1 MIYLHRRCPAC
12 NGDSHSLALASRQD
26 PDQLSWRELSAAWS
40 GLFSE
45 KSFFPYHRCRNCGL
59 LFDPVYFTEHQLAEL
74 YKNMPANMAEAGS
87 PEPLRRT
94 QEGYFDL
101 IANSLTE
108 GGDYLEIGPD
118 IGTFARRCGSAIDI
132 EHYWL
137 IEPNRGVWDQLRKGL
152 PVKRYTISPS
162 LDAIESI
169 PDGSLKVA
177 VGIHVLDHLL
187 NPAKVLTRIRSKMA
201 PGGIF
206 LSVTHNERS
215 LLARAL
221 QSRWPPYCLQHPQ
234 LFNSNTIGALF
245 QESGFERIKVM
256 PTYNCFPTGFLI
268 RQALWASMRMA
279 AKDLGFLES
288 WSVRLKLGNIAAI
301 ASTRAEI

>member
-1 MIYLHRRCPAC
+1 M
-12 NGDSHSLALASRQD
+12 ASRLD
-26 PDQLSWRELSAAWS
+26 PDELSWKELSAAWS

-45 KSFFPYHRCRNCGL
+45 KSFFPYHRCGNCRL

-74 YKNMPANMAEAGS
+74 YQDMPANMAEAGS

-101 IANSLTE
+101 IANSLIS

-118 IGTFARRCGSAIDI
+118 IGTFARRCGSNVDI
-132 EHYWL
+132 GHYWL
-137 IEPNRGVWDQLRKGL
+137 IEPNRGVWDRLGEGL
-152 PVKRYTISPS
+152 PMKKYTISPS

-169 PDGSLKVA
+169 PNGSLKVA

-187 NPAKVLTRIRSKMA
+187 NPAEVLRRIRPKMA

-215 LLARAL
+215 LLARVL

-234 LFNSNTIGALF
+234 LFNANTIRALY
-245 QESGFERIKVM
+245 QESGFEGIEVK
-256 PTYNCFPTGFLI
+256 PTYNCFPAGFLI
-268 RQALWASMRMA
+268 RQGLWAFMRIA
-279 AKDLGFLES
+279 TKNLGILES
-288 WSVRLKLGNIAAI
+288 WSVRLRLGNIAAI
-301 ASTRAEI
+301 ASTSTKI